1 MRVTSITIPAMRLA
15 ILIIAVLLLL
25 AGGLWLAQPRPA
37 ACPQGTHADPDR
49 RARLDQRLRSALP
62 RLASPDALALGQ
74 AHDFG
79 TWCFGQQ
86 SELQENGPLLLD
98 ESLGDDEAAA
108 RAGHLLLHMLLPPWP
123 DSQAPCEERVAQA
136 LEAEAHAL
144 SLELELRQ
152 VLGVT
157 APKVSYAFAAEHQQ
171 SPPDQRIPLI
181 EKALRQHPNG
191 APGIPGLA
199 SAYAQRCHKTAP

>member
-1 MRVTSITIPAMRLA
+1 MRLA
-15 ILIIAVLLLL
+15 ILIALVLLLL

-37 ACPQGTHADPDR
+37 ACPQDSHADPDR
-49 RARLDQRLRSALP
+49 QARLHQHLRSALP

-74 AHDFG
+74 APDFG
-79 TWCFGQQ
+79 AWCFGQQ

-98 ESLGDDEAAA
+98 ESLADNEAAA
-108 RAGHLLLHMLLPPWP
+108 RAGHLLLHILLPPWS
-123 DSQAPCEERVAQA
+123 DSQAPCEERVEHA

-157 APKVSYAFAAEHQQ
+157 TPKITYAFAAEHQQ
-171 SPPDQRIPLI
+171 SLPDQRIPLI
-181 EKALRQHPNG
+181 EKALRQFPGG
-191 APGIPGLA
+191 APGVPGLA
-199 SAYAQRCHKTAP
+199 TAYAQRCHTPAP